1 MAENIVKYAILSATD
16 RLVSK
21 KCTEIVYT
29 FYPQAVVAKS
39 IVKSDILLA
48 TVRLVAKKY
57 TGI

>member
-1 MAENIVKYAILSATD
+1 MAESIVKSAILLATD

-29 FYPQAVVAKS
+29 FYPQPVVAKS

-48 TVRLVAKKY
+48 TVLLVAKKY

>member
-1 MAENIVKYAILSATD
+1 MAESIVKYAILLATD

-48 TVRLVAKKY
+48 TDRLVAKKC
-57 TGI
+57 TEI